1 VEGITLNESNMLGVH
16 AKVLALMSEPF
27 LKRAVLDVDRSSRA
41 SVYLDSPFIPLLGK
55 AIPD

>member
-1 VEGITLNESNMLGVH
+1 MLGVH

-27 LKRAVLDVDRSSRA
+27 IKTAVLDVDRFSRA
-41 SVYLDSPFIPLLGK
+41 SVFLDSPFVPLLGK

>member
-1 VEGITLNESNMLGVH
+1 M
-16 AKVLALMSEPF
+16 AEPF
-27 LKRAVLDVDRSSRA
+27 LKKAVLDVDRFSRA

>member
-1 VEGITLNESNMLGVH
+1 
-16 AKVLALMSEPF
+16 MSEPF
-27 LKRAVLDVDRSSRA
+27 LKRGVLDVERFSRA